1 MNEQKGG
8 ALVAPLFYIIQPEIQ
23 IKRSEQNN
31 QEIFHSRK
39 VIVESPLAPLEVEQ
53 GKTVMNQSKKE
64 IQEEVKQLSSEFNI
78 PGNIQAKAMKKME
91 ELVAAREEEPGL
103 LKDDALGEAETV
115 VAHDQ
120 VRYEDESMEDHKK
133 NVRTKITRLA
143 RYPLVVPKPLCELT
157 IQGEKVN
164 AIIESKRGEMIR
176 MRVGTISQSVPI
188 DDIDDVKLL

>member
-8 ALVAPLFYIIQPEIQ
+8 TVAPLFYIIQPMIE
-23 IKRSEQNN
+23 IKRSAQNN
-31 QEIFHSRK
+31 QEIFHSRE
-39 VIVESPLAPLEVEQ
+39 VFVETPIAPIEAEQ
-53 GKTVMNQSKKE
+53 GKTVMDQSKKE

-91 ELVAAREEEPGL
+91 AFVAAMEEELVLME
-103 LKDDALGEAETV
+103 DDAIGEAEIV

-120 VRYEDESMEDHKK
+120 DRYADESMEDHKK

-157 IQGEKVN
+157 VQGEKVN

-176 MRVGTISQSVPI
+176 LRVGEVSQSIPI
-188 DDIDDVKLL
+188 DDIEDVKLL

>member
-8 ALVAPLFYIIQPEIQ
+8 TVAPLFYIIQPMIEL
-23 IKRSEQNN
+23 KHSAQNN
-31 QEIFHSRK
+31 QEIFHSRE
-39 VIVESPLAPLEVEQ
+39 VFVETPIAPIEAEQ
-53 GKTVMNQSKKE
+53 GKTVMDQSKKE

-91 ELVAAREEEPGL
+91 AFVAAMEEELVL
-103 LKDDALGEAETV
+103 LEDDAIGEAEIV

-120 VRYEDESMEDHKK
+120 DRYADESMEDHKK

-157 IQGEKVN
+157 VQGEKVN

-176 MRVGTISQSVPI
+176 LRVGEVSQSIPI
-188 DDIDDVKLL
+188 DDIEDVKLL

>member
-78 PGNIQAKAMKKME
+78 PGNIQAKAIEKME

-176 MRVGTISQSVPI
+176 MRVGEISQSIPI

>member
-8 ALVAPLFYIIQPEIQ
+8 TVAPLFYIIQPMIEL
-23 IKRSEQNN
+23 KHSAQNN
-31 QEIFHSRK
+31 QEIFHSRE
-39 VIVESPLAPLEVEQ
+39 VFVETPIAPLEAEQ
-53 GKTVMNQSKKE
+53 GKTVMDQSKKE

-78 PGNIQAKAMKKME
+78 PGNIQTRAMKKME
-91 ELVAAREEEPGL
+91 ELVAAMEEGPVL
-103 LKDDALGEAETV
+103 LEDDAIREAEIV

-120 VRYEDESMEDHKK
+120 DRYPDESMEDHKK
-133 NVRTKITRLA
+133 NVKTKITRLA

-176 MRVGTISQSVPI
+176 LRVGEVSQSVPI
-188 DDIDDVKLL
+188 DDIEDVKLL

>member
-8 ALVAPLFYIIQPEIQ
+8 TVAPLFYIIQPMIE
-23 IKRSEQNN
+23 IKRSAQNN
-31 QEIFHSRK
+31 QEIFHSRE
-39 VIVESPLAPLEVEQ
+39 VFVETPIAPIEAEQ
-53 GKTVMNQSKKE
+53 GKTVMDQSKKE

-91 ELVAAREEEPGL
+91 AFVAAMEEEPVL
-103 LKDDALGEAETV
+103 LEDDAIGEAEIV

-120 VRYEDESMEDHKK
+120 DRYADESMEDHKK

-157 IQGEKVN
+157 VQGEKVN

-176 MRVGTISQSVPI
+176 LRVGEVSQSIPI
-188 DDIDDVKLL
+188 DDIEDVKLL

>member
-8 ALVAPLFYIIQPEIQ
+8 TVAPLFYIIQPMIE
-23 IKRSEQNN
+23 IKRSAQNN
-31 QEIFHSRK
+31 QEIFHSRE
-39 VIVESPLAPLEVEQ
+39 VFVETPIAPIEAEQ
-53 GKTVMNQSKKE
+53 GKTVMDQSKKE

-91 ELVAAREEEPGL
+91 ELVAAMEEEPVL
-103 LKDDALGEAETV
+103 LEDDAIGEAEIV

-120 VRYEDESMEDHKK
+120 DRYADESMEDHKK

-157 IQGEKVN
+157 VQGEKVN

-176 MRVGTISQSVPI
+176 LRVGEVSQSIPI
-188 DDIDDVKLL
+188 DDIEDVKLL

>member
-8 ALVAPLFYIIQPEIQ
+8 TVAPLFYIIQPMIE
-23 IKRSEQNN
+23 IKRSAQNN
-31 QEIFHSRK
+31 QEIFHSRE
-39 VIVESPLAPLEVEQ
+39 VFVETPIAPIGAEQ
-53 GKTVMNQSKKE
+53 GKTLMDQSKKE

-91 ELVAAREEEPGL
+91 AFVAAMEEELVL
-103 LKDDALGEAETV
+103 LEDDAIGEAEIV

-120 VRYEDESMEDHKK
+120 DRYADESMEDHKK
-133 NVRTKITRLA
+133 NVKTKITRLA

-176 MRVGTISQSVPI
+176 LRVGEVLQSIPI
-188 DDIDDVKLL
+188 DDIEDVKLL